1 MCKEILGNQK
11 GMSLI
16 EVVVASA
23 VSIIIAMGVMQIN
36 DNAQRGM
43 TKIQGDFALGQLK
56 HTLIRRLSDRD
67 QCISA
72 LTHDGGVS
80 VNIARDNSTALTHIT
95 APQVTGPPLYRELM
109 LATVGERIPTA
120 IDFEVMDI
128 VVSRFDNNGNG
139 PDANGAGALVGSCNL
154 VIKYINR
161 KLFKNDIGNTSTR
174 SFIFPLNCEVSAVD
188 TTNPSLPASTV
199 SNLVGCTAS
208 ANINEDGHF
217 KTQADGSINFSGT
230 GIGTPATPR
239 VGVGD
244 VGWAGSLTAGLTMG
258 DDLGGWSSGPGNH
271 SISVPSNSA
280 ISFGNGDE
288 VGLYYDSAVDGITAA
303 SGTPVPYPASVA
315 STNTL
320 SSNEGFLVGKD
331 LVAGRN
337 IHAVVKVSANT
348 VNAVTGNISTLNVVT
363 ANATTINVDNIFVDG
378 INQHSD
384 RRFKKDIET
393 IQNASEDL
401 SELRG
406 VTYFM
411 RRDEFPKYHFNNKLQ
426 HGLIAQEVER
436 VFPNLVHTDQES
448 GYKSV
453 KYSNIVSILIEAFK
467 EQKIEIEKNKKM
479 FLVMKEGIRAQDA
492 KQNSRLDALEQENKA
507 LRSELDKLK
516 EQVRKILKNKED

>member
-36 DNAQRGM
+36 DNAQKGM

-139 PDANGAGALVGSCNL
+139 PDANGPGALVGSCNL

-161 KLFKNDIGNTSTR
+161 KLFKNDTGNTSTR

-188 TTNPSLPASTV
+188 TTNPSGPASTV

-217 KTQADGSINFSGT
+217 KTQADGSINFNGT

-239 VGVGD
+239 VGIGD
-244 VGWAGSLTAGLTMG
+244 VGWSGGVTAGITVG
-258 DDLGGWSSGPGNH
+258 SDLGAYAGVGASKHGIALPNDT
-271 SISVPSNSA
+271 A
-280 ISFGNGDE
+280 LTFGNADQA
-288 VGLYYDSAVDGITAA
+288 GLYY
-303 SGTPVPYPASVA
+303 SGTYA
-315 STNTL
+315 NTL
-320 SSNEGFLVGKD
+320 ESNAGFRTAQSIHTTG
-331 LVAGRN
+331 N
-337 IHAVVKVSANT
+337 IHASGKVSATT
-348 VNAVTGNISTLNVVT
+348 VNASNGNIGTLDVT
-363 ANATTINVDNIFVDG
+363 NLDVSDLDVSRIDVDNIYVDNV
-378 INQHSD
+378 NQHSD
-384 RRFKKDIET
+384 RRFKKEIQT
-393 IQNASEDL
+393 IQNASDDI

-411 RRDEFPKYHFNNKLQ
+411 RRDEFPKYNFNNKLH

-453 KYSNIVSILIEAFK
+453 QYSNIVSILIEAFK

-507 LRSELDKLK
+507 LRSELDELK
-516 EQVRKILKNKED
+516 EQVRKILKKKED